1 MSVWI
6 DNLTIRI
13 LHLKCVYLIEGGYM
27 LKLTQAN
34 LVTLKNKIDFCVK
47 IISVKVKK
55 YPEYEKVI

>member
-6 DNLTIRI
+6 ENFTIRT

-27 LKLTQAN
+27 
-34 LVTLKNKIDFCVK
+34 TLKKKIDFYVK